1 MKTEICFKDE
11 ALKKILTG
19 VHKLAE
25 AVGST
30 LGPGGRNVIY
40 EQYGWPY
47 VTKDGVTVA
56 RSINLVDKH
65 EAIGAQMVK
74 DVASKT
80 CDNAGDGT
88 TTATVLA
95 DGILKAGA
103 KALSTGINPIDLQR
117 GIDSAVTN
125 IIDYINSNI
134 KVNINDNEKVIKE
147 IATLS
152 ANWDENIGGVV
163 AEAISKVGI
172 DGTVQVVDPKTGGI
186 ETTLKLIRGIKFDRG
201 YTSPYYITDDA
212 KQCVDF
218 KDPYILLVN
227 GSIDKASQIMEI
239 IRQAN
244 KNNANLVIIADDY
257 SAEVTQTLVLN
268 KVRGKLNIAT
278 IKAPWYRDM
287 RTSTMEDLAVYFN
300 TRYFNIA
307 HDDFDSISL
316 KDMGRCEKCLV
327 TATNTTFM
335 EGAGSKTDIAER
347 IEMLKSLKSNDDIDD
362 TMKGNLDIR
371 IKQLCACVAI
381 INIGARTE
389 VESQEKMD
397 RIDDALSATRA
408 AVKEGI
414 VPGGVY
420 AYLKAVNSNDFKKY
434 MSQFTVSDARFI
446 GANIIKSAVTDLF
459 KKLLINAGL
468 EDDAGVIM
476 KQIIKSKKKNYGY
489 DVKNRK
495 MCDLRAAG
503 IVDPWLVCKQALL
516 NASSVSGLILTSD
529 AVITQIPEEVKAS
542 QTPEIP
548 SLL

>member
-103 KALSTGINPIDLQR
+103 KALSTGINPIDLHR

-316 KDMGRCEKCLV
+316 KDMGRCEKCLI

-347 IEMLKSLKSNDDIDD
+347 IEMLKSLKINDDIDD

-420 AYLKAVNSNDFKKY
+420 AYLKAVNSNEFKKY
-434 MSQFTVSDARFI
+434 MSQFTVSDARFV

-459 KKLLINAGL
+459 KKLLVNAGL

-476 KQIIKSKKKNYGY
+476 KQIIKSK
-489 DVKNRK
+489 RK
-495 MCDLRAAG
+495 
-503 IVDPWLVCKQALL
+503 
-516 NASSVSGLILTSD
+516 
-529 AVITQIPEEVKAS
+529 ITVM
-542 QTPEIP
+542 T
-548 SLL
+548 